1 MSTPILRRGS
11 GTLRFEEEGK
21 MRCFL
26 LRGGH
31 IVAVKELSTD
41 LSEEEAIEQ
50 CRSAFENSLEYSDSP
65 FDDFEVWK
73 RARKVY
79 QHSLDEGLLASSW
92 KRACWP

>member
-1 MSTPILRRGS
+1 
-11 GTLRFEEEGK
+11 

-41 LSEEEAIEQ
+41 LSDEEAIEQ
-50 CRSAFENSLEYSDSP
+50 CRLAFENGLQYSDNP

-73 RARKVY
+73 RVRKVY